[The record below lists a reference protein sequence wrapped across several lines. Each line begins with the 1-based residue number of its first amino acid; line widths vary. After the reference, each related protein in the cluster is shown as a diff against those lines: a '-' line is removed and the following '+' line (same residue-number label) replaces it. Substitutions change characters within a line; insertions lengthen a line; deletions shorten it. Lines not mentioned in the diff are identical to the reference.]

1 MAQRPA
7 AFEVDVFEGLSDR
20 LNQTLKKV
28 RGQSRITEENISEA
42 IKEIRQS
49 LLEADVHFKVV
60 KSLVDRVKAQA
71 LGQDVLKSID
81 AGQQF
86 VKIFHEELKK
96 TLGLES
102 VDLDVRSNPSVIL
115 LVGLQGVGKT
125 TTAAKLALHVRGK
138 LKKKPGL
145 VPADIYRPAA
155 VEQLQTLGKQ
165 NDIPVFPT
173 QAGQSVADIIEQAKK
188 WAAQEMIEVVILDTA
203 GRLQIDETLMNE
215 LSQVKTDWPP
225 NEILLVADAMLGQQ
239 SVDVALGFHNKL
251 QLTGLI
257 LTKVDGDA
265 RGGAALSIKE
275 VTGVPIKFLGVG
287 EKASQ
292 LEVFHP
298 DRLAGRILDMGDILS
313 LVERAQEVIDEKE
326 ARDSAR
332 KLAKNEF
339 TFEDFLK
346 QIQMLR
352 KMGGFE
358 SILKMLPGMG
368 QMMKQ
373 MKNMAPP
380 EKEIKK
386 VEAIIRS
393 MTVQER
399 SNHKILNG
407 SRRLRIAKGSGTE
420 VKDVNKLVQ
429 QFEQSK
435 KMMSQMMKMGL
446 GKGGRGGFPG
456 MF

>member
-1 MAQRPA
+1 M
-7 AFEVDVFEGLSDR
+7 FEGLSDR
-20 LNQTLKKV
+20 LNTTLKKI
-28 RGQSRITEENISEA
+28 RGQSKITEENISEA

-49 LLEADVHFKVV
+49 LLEADVNFKVV
-60 KSLVDRVKAQA
+60 KSLVERVKAKA
-71 LGQDVLKSID
+71 LGQEVLKSID

-86 VKIFHEELKK
+86 VKIFHEELKE
-96 TLGLES
+96 TLGTEA
-102 VDLDVRSNPSVIL
+102 VDLDVRSQPSVLL

-125 TTAAKLALHVRGK
+125 TTAAKLALYVRGK

-155 VEQLQTLGKQ
+155 IEQLQTLGKQ
-165 NDIPVFPT
+165 NQIPVFPT
-173 QAGQSVADIIEQAKK
+173 QAGDQVKDIVSKAKS
-188 WAAQEMIEVVILDTA
+188 WASSEMIDVVILDTA
-203 GRLQIDETLMNE
+203 GRLQIDEALMSE
-215 LSQVKTDWPP
+215 LEAVKADWPP

-239 SVDVALGFHNKL
+239 SVEVAKGFNDKLG
-251 QLTGLI
+251 LTGLI

-313 LVERAQEVIDEKE
+313 LVERAQEVISEDEAK
-326 ARDSAR
+326 ASAR
-332 KLAKNEF
+332 KLAKNQF

-358 SILKMLPGMG
+358 SIMKMIPGMG
-368 QMMKQ
+368 QAMKQ

-386 VEAIIRS
+386 IEAIIRS
-393 MTVQER
+393 MTIQER
-399 SNHKILNG
+399 ENHKVLNG

-429 QFEQSK
+429 QFEKSQ
-435 KMMSQMMKMGL
+435 KMMSQMMKMSR
-446 GKGGRGGFPG
+446 GGRFPG
-456 MF
+456 GGLF